1 MPLMYPFKIRDLS
14 LLKEVIIC
22 PAAAELTH
30 VTSGVRER
38 WDSVRMCQQGVLFV
52 LFTAGCVVAFG
63 FSLWIPFKGNELLLF
78 GCLAPLKY
86 SDVRITLGNVNFGNK
101 CIKKECHLLS

>member
-1 MPLMYPFKIRDLS
+1 
-14 LLKEVIIC
+14 
-22 PAAAELTH
+22 
-30 VTSGVRER
+30 
-38 WDSVRMCQQGVLFV
+38 MCQQGVLFI

-78 GCLAPLKY
+78 DCLAPLKY
-86 SDVRITLGNVNFGNK
+86 SDVRITLSKVNFGNK